1 MFELRAEK
9 DQVIKELI
17 ERLKLKDEV
26 IKEKDEAIKEKD
38 ETITE
43 VVNLDNNHNLE
54 ENRRTSPNASSRE
67 KDQIQEDT

>member
-43 VVNLDNNHNLE
+43 VVNLDNNLTIPKPQSKEILQN
-54 ENRRTSPNASSRE
+54 
-67 KDQIQEDT
+67 KFKI